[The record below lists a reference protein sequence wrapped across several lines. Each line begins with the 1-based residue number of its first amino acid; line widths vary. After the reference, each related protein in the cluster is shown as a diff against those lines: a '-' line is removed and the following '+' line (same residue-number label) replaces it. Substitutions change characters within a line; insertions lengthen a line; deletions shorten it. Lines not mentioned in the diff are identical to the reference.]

1 MQLKNFGLYA
11 IHIVQNVRIIE
22 MPRITQV
29 EEVYEKGGRNI
40 VLTVGNTIPETV
52 DWNAD

>member
-1 MQLKNFGLYA
+1 MKMNKNM
-11 IHIVQNVRIIE
+11 VRRKSWGIE
-22 MPRITQV
+22 SVLRITQV